1 MRSQVQQLEVAQAVM
16 VVAVTAVAVTAVLA
30 VTLVVPAVVS
40 LAPSVLTAT
49 VWPTQVGML
58 SARGAGLHSRP
69 QGAATALA
77 QRLNISPRRYPVKP
91 VRPAE

>member
-1 MRSQVQQLEVAQAVM
+1 MGPQLEVEQAT
-16 VVAVTAVAVTAVLA
+16 VVGAVTAEAVTVVSAVTLAVLA
-30 VTLVVPAVVS
+30 VVPSAF
-40 LAPSVLTAT
+40 PAT

-77 QRLNISPRRYPVKP
+77 QRLNISPRRYLVKP